1 MRACST
7 GVFGS
12 CLLLCAPTI
21 GAVRGGGA
29 KNCAPPLESEHER
42 QAAEKPDFGADLSM
56 CGLKPNRR
64 TSGDQRRLGGDACG
78 CTSYLTLQTDSLCCG
93 QNFRDANE
101 IVGGGCQHKEPLHQ
115 VTTAMA
121 CLAQAADGL
130 HPAERLFDPVALDRA
145 DAIAVMAGGARIDRR
160 TAVGVVLR
168 DMRGAA
174 AFAAAGDEVSGVV

>member
-1 MRACST
+1 
-7 GVFGS
+7 
-12 CLLLCAPTI
+12 
-21 GAVRGGGA
+21 
-29 KNCAPPLESEHER
+29 
-42 QAAEKPDFGADLSM
+42 M

-130 HPAERLFDPVALDRA
+130 HPAERLFDPFALDRA

-160 TAVGVVLR
+160 TAVGGVLR

-174 AFAAAGDEVSGVV
+174 WFAAAGDEVSGVVVLVAAHRAAGSGIVQKST